1 MRKILIMAALLF
13 IGGIQSF
20 GCSFIEKPDIFLERV
35 INKIKKE
42 NKTNDI
48 FCDID
53 GLKVAYY
60 LVENEDYNLNLGIS
74 INVDEKTT
82 NDNFKNN
89 FYFKLKEYN
98 NFFKTIDK
106 SNLGNLPLPDK
117 EVLRFFGKIA
127 NTEQFFFIG
136 KYEYDRKTDKYTMLA
151 NSTMK
156 DFLDQLDLFKGMQ
169 VKYVE
174 FDLNEMYLKTY

>member
-98 NFFKTIDK
+98 NFFQTIE
-106 SNLGNLPLPDK
+106 L
-117 EVLRFFGKIA
+117 
-127 NTEQFFFIG
+127 
-136 KYEYDRKTDKYTMLA
+136 
-151 NSTMK
+151 
-156 DFLDQLDLFKGMQ
+156 
-169 VKYVE
+169 E
-174 FDLNEMYLKTY
+174 F